1 MHFGNHQDQ
10 VEVDGDSRALA
21 AAKRAALAAGARI
34 LEYYEKL
41 DPATIHTKSVR
52 RDLVSAADVAAE
64 KIILAEITKEFPNDT
79 IHAEESSRAGTT
91 SLTKGDGAVWYI
103 DPLDGTT
110 NFVHGLPEFTV
121 SIARFVNDEPRAGVV
136 FAPRLGELYEAR
148 KGGGAFR
155 NGAAIRVSKATELA
169 DSLVA
174 TGFPYR
180 RAELE
185 NNNLANFNNLFLK
198 ARDIRR
204 LGSAALDL
212 AFVACGRFDA
222 YWELHLE
229 RHDVS
234 AGGILVMEA
243 GGTITDLAG
252 GSTWPRGKSVLASNG
267 LIHEELRA
275 LLRGL

>member
-1 MHFGNHQDQ
+1 MHFGNHKDSLE
-10 VEVDGDSRALA
+10 VEDERALA

-41 DPATIHTKSVR
+41 DPATIHTKSAR

-64 KIILAEITKEFPNDT
+64 KIILAEITQEFANDT
-79 IHAEESSRAGTT
+79 IHAEESSRAGGA
-91 SLTKGDGAVWYI
+91 SLTNSGGVWYI

-121 SIARFVNDEPRAGVV
+121 SIARFVNDEPRIGVV
-136 FAPRLGELYEAR
+136 YAPRLGELYEAR

-185 NNNLANFNNLFLK
+185 NNNLVNFNNLFLK
-198 ARDIRR
+198 TRDLRR

-234 AGGILVMEA
+234 AGGVLVMEA

-252 GSTWPRGKSVLASNG
+252 GSAWPRGKSVLASNG
-267 LIHEELRA
+267 LIHEELRG
-275 LLRGL
+275 LLRG